1 MAGGYDVQ
9 ALYPELFLGVD
20 EATARRVGS
29 NFGSDA
35 HEGREASR
43 RDVELAVLLATK
55 KISPQEFQDLAFA
68 ELGITGST
76 PSA

>member
-9 ALYPELFLGVD
+9 ALYPELFRGVD
-20 EATARRVGS
+20 EATARRVVS
-29 NFGSDA
+29 NFGNDA

-68 ELGITGST
+68 ELGIIGST